1 MKKELFISDKCSHC
15 QNLMKKE
22 KENPKYSND
31 KDVEIINIT
40 ESMANLIRFL
50 AYRDKLDGYKNAK
63 ENGKVG
69 VPSMVIDEEK
79 VEFIGEY

>member
-1 MKKELFISDKCSHC
+1 MKKELFISDKCIHC
-15 QNLMKKE
+15 KKLMERE
-22 KENPKYSND
+22 KENPKYTND

-40 ESMANLIRFL
+40 DSMYSLKRFL
-50 AYRDKLDGYKNAK
+50 AYRDSLEGYKEAK

-69 VPSMVIDEEK
+69 VPSLVTEGEK